1 MPQTKKRLE
10 SFGALR
16 ALCCLSVILLHTHV
30 TVYTGYLGVT
40 TFFIM
45 SGFLLVYNYY
55 DRTELDAAS
64 VSLCFRFAHG
74 KVKKLYPLHLLT
86 MALFVAEYAYALIT
100 GLAKP
105 TLQLFAPFIANV
117 LLIQTWFPSENF
129 YFSFNIVSW
138 YLSVSA
144 FLYFMFP
151 LVLKAVR
158 RLRSTAQAAVLC
170 VLLFAVQAAVSYC
183 GCGSAWL
190 GAMLGRNGGTVQW
203 LLQVFPPMRLPA
215 FWIGCNLGYIFLKTE
230 NRVFTKAQ
238 AAVFE
243 ALTVLAAVCSLCT
256 GLLPKSAPR
265 LPAFFDYS
273 LKYMLPAA
281 MLVLAFAYARDP
293 AVRLLTNRVMLHL
306 GRLSP
311 YIYLIHYPVIAAT
324 ALAVTRLPC
333 SFTVQR
339 VLYLV
344 SAAVFTYVFSV
355 LYASRSPRKKRE
367 SAQRSR

>member
-1 MPQTKKRLE
+1 
-10 SFGALR
+10 
-16 ALCCLSVILLHTHV
+16 
-30 TVYTGYLGVT
+30 
-40 TFFIM
+40 
-45 SGFLLVYNYY
+45 
-55 DRTELDAAS
+55 
-64 VSLCFRFAHG
+64 
-74 KVKKLYPLHLLT
+74 
-86 MALFVAEYAYALIT
+86 
-100 GLAKP
+100 
-105 TLQLFAPFIANV
+105 
-117 LLIQTWFPSENF
+117 
-129 YFSFNIVSW
+129 
-138 YLSVSA
+138 
-144 FLYFMFP
+144 MFP

-170 VLLFAVQAAVSYC
+170 VLLFAVQAAVSYY

-230 NRVFTKAQ
+230 KRVFTKAQ
-238 AAVFE
+238 AAAFE

-281 MLVLAFAYARDP
+281 MLVLAFAYARGP
-293 AVRLLTNRVMLHL
+293 AVRLLTNRVTLHL

-311 YIYLIHYPVIAAT
+311 YIYLIHYPVIAAA

-339 VLYLV
+339 VLYLA

-367 SAQRSR
+367 SAQRCL